1 MITFGSGCSGI
12 EAASVA
18 WEPIGFK
25 PVWFSQFD
33 PEHDYSKGPDY
44 PSAVLQHHWPHIPN
58 LGDLTTV
65 RHQIELGYDAPDVF
79 VAGTPCQAYSVAG
92 LREGLA
98 DARGALTL
106 EYVKILDTIDEQRQE
121 QQKPACIGVWEN
133 VPGVLS
139 SADNAFGCL
148 LGGLAGSDCEL
159 EPGPR
164 PVAGKGSRI
173 WRWCEKTR
181 RHLPRW
187 TNAGCVFGPKRTVA
201 WRVIDAQYFGVAQR
215 RRRVFVVASARYGFD
230 PVEVLLEFEGLR
242 RDTPPIRESGSVVA
256 APTANGVGTC
266 GADDNQ
272 GQAGRLIP
280 AIAGTLQANGKAA
293 GSATQQDAESGMLV
307 VHGTQ
312 DPDINVELAHTLG
325 RNQGQENAVA
335 IPLLEVGK
343 RTGASTTDPRA
354 GIGVGSEG
362 DPMFTLQAGAPHGVA
377 YSVSLRGR
385 DGGATAELGGEVSGC
400 LRASSGGGDKPHV
413 LAQCVTGDITHTLK
427 AEGFDASEDGTGRG
441 QPIVPVAFSSKDYGG
456 DATENMS
463 PTLRA
468 CGHADSHANGGAPP
482 AVAYPILEVGM
493 AVRRLTPVEC
503 ERLQGFPDG
512 YTGIPYRGK
521 PAADGHRYKAL
532 GNSKAIPVV
541 AWLGKRIKKQIE
553 YSEFDNL

>member
-33 PEHDYSKGPDY
+33 PEHDYNKGPDY

-92 LREGLA
+92 MRAGLS
-98 DARGALTL
+98 DERGALTL
-106 EYVKILDTIDEQRQE
+106 EYVKILDTIDEQQQE

-164 PVAGKGSRI
+164 PAAGKGSRI

-187 TNAGCVFGPKRTVA
+187 TNAGCVFGPKRAVA
-201 WRVIDAQYFGVAQR
+201 WRVLDAQYFGVAQR
-215 RRRVFVVASARYGFD
+215 RRRVFVVASARKGFD
-230 PVEVLLEFEGLR
+230 PAKVLFECEGVR
-242 RDTPPIRESGSVVA
+242 RDTPPPSR
-256 APTANGVGTC
+256 P
-266 GADDNQ
+266 
-272 GQAGRLIP
+272 
-280 AIAGTLQANGKAA
+280 
-293 GSATQQDAESGMLV
+293 
-307 VHGTQ
+307 
-312 DPDINVELAHTLG
+312 
-325 RNQGQENAVA
+325 
-335 IPLLEVGK
+335 
-343 RTGASTTDPRA
+343 
-354 GIGVGSEG
+354 
-362 DPMFTLQAGAPHGVA
+362 
-377 YSVSLRGR
+377 Y
-385 DGGATAELGGEVSGC
+385 
-400 LRASSGGGDKPHV
+400 
-413 LAQCVTGDITHTLK
+413 
-427 AEGFDASEDGTGRG
+427 
-441 QPIVPVAFSSKDYGG
+441 
-456 DATENMS
+456 
-463 PTLRA
+463 PTLD
-468 CGHADSHANGGAPP
+468 CGIWRKRQSNQWVRNGFAIVRSGRVSNPT
-482 AVAYPILEVGM
+482 ITEV
-493 AVRRLTPVEC
+493 

-512 YTGIPYRGK
+512 YTDIPYRGK

-532 GNSKAIPVV
+532 GNSKATPRRCL
-541 AWLGKRIKKQIE
+541 AWKTDQETDRILGI
-553 YSEFDNL
+553 